1 MAVDSIPAAA
11 DLRGDIVSMADWRP
25 IGPSVLNDIIRCVEA
40 VRCRVARRADL
51 NPVALLIEY
60 GQQIIAGTGP
70 VADPPRQDL
79 SLSSNRGGAVQA
91 KPTATPAHSPTAFGS
106 ATLGQLKS
114 SLAKGQP
121 FAFLFLRGGHP
132 SPAATS
138 AHRIDGPTPNEGSAG
153 AHTAIAVGY
162 DDAQQAFMIVEASPE
177 PSPYQPDD
185 RHILLLSYA
194 YVTHPLLSQDVWT
207 IRTLDATPTPITPRR
222 MRV

>member
-1 MAVDSIPAAA
+1 MMAANLVPAAT
-11 DLRGDIVSMADWRP
+11 DLRGAIVSMADWRP
-25 IGPSVLNDIIRCVEA
+25 IGPSVLNEIIRCVAA

-70 VADPPRQDL
+70 VADPPRQES
-79 SLSSNRGGAVQA
+79 SLSTKRGGAGQG
-91 KPTATPAHSPTAFGS
+91 KPSMTSADSPTTFGS

-121 FAFLFLRGGHP
+121 FAFLFLSGAHAAP
-132 SPAATS
+132 SATS
-138 AHRIDGPTPNEGSAG
+138 AHRIDGPTPNESAAG
-153 AHTAIAVGY
+153 ARTAIAVGY
-162 DDAQQAFMIVEASPE
+162 DDTQQSFMIVEASPE
-177 PSPYQPDD
+177 RTPYRPDD

-207 IRTLDATPTPITPRR
+207 IRTVPLAH
-222 MRV
+222 